1 MSKET
6 SFIIQTEKGYS
17 WGITIEQECRLEGA
31 SKKYPDK
38 RAVKAFMNGHE
49 ESFEK
54 ASERLAWAAIKVS
67 SIIQEKLREVQE
79 NG

>member
-6 SFIIQTEKGYS
+6 SFIIQTERGYS
-17 WGITIEQECRLEGA
+17 FGISIEQEQRIEGV
-31 SKKYPDK
+31 SSRYPDK
-38 RAVKAFMNGHE
+38 RLVKAYLNGHE

-67 SIIQEKLREVQE
+67 SIIQEKLREVQQ

>member
-6 SFIIQTEKGYS
+6 RFIVQTEKGYS

-49 ESFEK
+49 EDFEK
-54 ASERLAWAAIKVS
+54 AKTKLAWASVEVAKIVN
-67 SIIQEKLREVQE
+67 QRLRGETQP
-79 NG
+79 